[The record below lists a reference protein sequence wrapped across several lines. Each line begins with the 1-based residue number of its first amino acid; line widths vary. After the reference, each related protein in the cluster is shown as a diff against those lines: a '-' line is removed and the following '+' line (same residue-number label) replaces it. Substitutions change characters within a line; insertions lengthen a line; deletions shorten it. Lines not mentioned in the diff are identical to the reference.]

1 MWTKFDHANVG
12 TKTRHYNRQLYVQ
25 GIEPT
30 WTPIKPVAT
39 RIVQVVRK
47 QLPLRPAAAKTI
59 HRSQGD
65 TKTRVVVNFNTR
77 KANLHTPYLGL
88 SRVTTIESLHTTDLC
103 EHKIAYNSDVE
114 KGMERLRNDAKWD
127 LLVSTVNNADQRL
140 LTLCYL
146 NTRSSHR
153 HIEDVH
159 KDLNYFNTDVDIFSE
174 TRFSHSGNDSMYNV
188 DGCSLFRNG
197 ATPLANNVRPFGRMT
212 VYSLIYY
219 YPGYPYSCN
228 PRVERTALRL
238 MTAPHPYIFGT
249 HHSPRVPVSQPCQAL
264 SDLICQS
271 SQFK

>member
-47 QLPLRPAAAKTI
+47 QLSLRPATAKTI

-103 EHKIAYNSDVE
+103 EHKITYNSDVE

-127 LLVSTVNNADQRL
+127 LFVSPVNNADQRL

-146 NTRSSHR
+146 NKRSSHR

-159 KDLNYFNTDVDIFSE
+159 KDLNYFNTDVNIFSE
-174 TRFSHSGNDSMYNV
+174 TRFSHSGNDSMYSV

-197 ATPLANNVRPFGRMT
+197 ATPLVIMSDHFEEWQFIAL
-212 VYSLIYY
+212 LIIILVIHTLAILELKELLS
-219 YPGYPYSCN
+219 GWW
-228 PRVERTALRL
+228 L
-238 MTAPHPYIFGT
+238 PHIHTFLEYIT
-249 HHSPRVPVSQPCQAL
+249 HQEYLYL
-264 SDLICQS
+264 SHVKHCLI
-271 SQFK
+271 